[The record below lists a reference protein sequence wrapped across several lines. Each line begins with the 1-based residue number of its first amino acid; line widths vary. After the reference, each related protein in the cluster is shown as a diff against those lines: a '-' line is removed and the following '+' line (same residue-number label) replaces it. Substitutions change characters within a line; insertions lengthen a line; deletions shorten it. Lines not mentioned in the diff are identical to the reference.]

1 LDAWS
6 LGREFAAGCMTHL
19 TWYATIRKRN
29 SVHRIVASVGLPEKT
44 PMSQVDRLSLVINQI
59 RFAREY
65 TLSLLNDLSPE
76 DWFRQPAGGVSHLAW
91 QIGHLAMAQYG
102 LCLFRMR
109 GRAEVDLELMSSS
122 FRKKFSK
129 GTTPDPDPAANPSV
143 EEIRGVFDRVFE
155 QTMLELPAVTE
166 SQLDETVDMPYAAYP
181 TKFGGLLFCSH
192 HEMLHAGQI
201 GLLRRLIGKSPVR

>member
-1 LDAWS
+1 
-6 LGREFAAGCMTHL
+6 MTDL
-19 TWYATIRKRN
+19 N
-29 SVHRIVASVGLPEKT
+29 
-44 PMSQVDRLSLVINQI
+44 RLELVLNQI

-65 TLSLLNDLSPE
+65 TLSLLQELTPE
-76 DWFRQPAGGVSHLAW
+76 DWFRQPSESVTHLAW
-91 QIGHLAMAQYG
+91 QVGHLAMAQYG

-109 GRAEVDLELMSSS
+109 GRAEIDLQLMSSS

-129 GTTPDPDPAANPSV
+129 GTTPDANPAANPTP
-143 EEIRGVFDRVFE
+143 EEIQAVFDRVFE
-155 QTMLELPAVTE
+155 QSMIELATVTE
-166 SQLDETVDMPYAAYP
+166 TQLDEPVDMPYAAYP